1 MTQMDNGLDKL
12 ARGDRVTLGADEV
25 KSVRGVVLAMFAISA
40 LAGVFFAGLGLHLVG
55 QGDSSI
61 SFAGFEVQTQSFG
74 VAAIALGAL
83 TIITSVRK
91 MSHILVEALRA

>member
-1 MTQMDNGLDKL
+1 MTSLNKSLNKM
-12 ARGDRVTLGADEV
+12 ARGNAVTLGSDEV
-25 KSVRGVVLAMFAISA
+25 KAVRGVVLAIFTISA
-40 LAGVFFAGLGLHLVG
+40 LAGVFFAALGLYLVG

-61 SFAGFEVQTQSFG
+61 AFAGFEVKTQSFG